1 MGKREYRPDQGI
13 SGEAGTIMI
22 HIPELEEYEGHISRI
37 PHEPMKVI
45 FEMRSPIVTTD
56 YIFLD
61 GLISSAVFKDCVL
74 NHYDMPENRNELIH
88 IPLPLMQYGTEEPF
102 YAASIGYADE
112 IVEGIDHWRKR
123 TEIETTKKKINVGSG
138 QYKMYDMPMPT
149 MWAESWTFYANG
161 NIDEV
166 RRLLTS
172 HISAIGKK
180 CSQGFGQIK
189 HITVEPSEHGW
200 SVIKD
205 GVPMRPI
212 PVSGAG
218 EFEMDCDVVMYY
230 AYRAPYWHR
239 LNMTQCYMPLCRV

>member
-1 MGKREYRPDQGI
+1 
-13 SGEAGTIMI
+13 MI
-22 HIPELEEYEGHISRI
+22 HYPQLDEYGEQIDVGSF
-37 PHEPMKVI
+37 EPMKVT

-61 GLISSAVFKDCVL
+61 GLISSAVFKDCIPH
-74 NHYDMPENRNELIH
+74 HYDLPQDTSELIH
-88 IPLPLMQYGTEEPF
+88 IPLPLEQHGTKEQF

-112 IVEGIDHWRKR
+112 VVEGIDHWRKR
-123 TEIETTKKKINVGSG
+123 TEIESKKKIQVGSG

-149 MWAESWTFYANG
+149 MWAESWVFYANG
-161 NIDEV
+161 DMEEIG
-166 RRLLTS
+166 RLLHE

-180 CSQGFGQIK
+180 CSQGFGQVK
-189 HITVEPSEHGW
+189 SITVEPSEHDWG
-200 SVIKD
+200 VIKD

-212 PVSGAG
+212 PISAST
-218 EFEMDCDVVMYY
+218 EFDLDCDVEMYY

>member
-1 MGKREYRPDQGI
+1 
-13 SGEAGTIMI
+13 MI
-22 HIPELEEYEGHISRI
+22 HYPKLDEYGETID
-37 PHEPMKVI
+37 PATFEPMKVLM
-45 FEMRSPIVTTD
+45 EMRSPIVTTD

-61 GLISSAVFKDCVL
+61 GLVSSAVFKDCIPH
-74 NHYDMPENRNELIH
+74 HYDLLQDTSELIH
-88 IPLPLMQYGTEEPF
+88 IPLPLKQYGNSEPF

-123 TEIETTKKKINVGSG
+123 TEVESKTKKIDVGSG

-149 MWAESWTFYANG
+149 MWAESWIFYANG
-161 NIDEV
+161 NIDECK
-166 RRLLTS
+166 RLLQL

-180 CSQGFGQIK
+180 CSQGFGAIK
-189 HITVEPSEHGW
+189 NIAVEPTDHDW

-212 PVSGAG
+212 PVSAAAD
-218 EFEMDCDVVMYY
+218 FDMDCDVEMYY
-230 AYRAPYWHR
+230 ACRAPYWHR

>member
-1 MGKREYRPDQGI
+1 
-13 SGEAGTIMI
+13 MI
-22 HIPELEEYEGHISRI
+22 HIPELDAYGSHID
-37 PHEPMKVI
+37 PATFEPMKVV
-45 FEMRSPIVTTD
+45 FEMRSPVVTTD

-61 GLISSAVFKDCVL
+61 GLISSAVFKDCVP
-74 NHYDMPENRNELIH
+74 NYFDIPQDHNELIH
-88 IPLPLMQYGTEEPF
+88 IPLPLKQYGTEEPF

-123 TEIETTKKKINVGSG
+123 TEIETTKKKIQVGSG

-149 MWAESWTFYANG
+149 MWAESWIFYASG

-166 RRLLTS
+166 QRLLTA

-189 HITVEPSEHGW
+189 RITVEPSDHDW

-205 GVPMRPI
+205 CVPMRPI
-212 PVSGAG
+212 PESGAYG
-218 EFEMDCDVVMYY
+218 FDMDCDVVMYF
-230 AYRAPYWHR
+230 AYKPPYWHR
-239 LNMTQCYMPLCRV
+239 LNMTKCYMPMCRV